1 MVFQKAEIFIL
12 QGFVLLCSMNML
24 YTPKVLLFKFQENR
38 KICLHWFVWIL
49 FCLNWT
55 LSLNWIHLYED
66 DLRELELDPELPAVL
81 LMGGW
86 GHGSCLEDCQSL
98 RKIIVWQ
105 RAWKTNWAA
114 YCHLWM
120 EQNTK
125 LLTAGTWIMKNI
137 SKGIIQNLLFLLFS
151 KGFLSDWS
159 INQTVVAFFLH
170 CGFLLPT
177 A

>member
-12 QGFVLLCSMNML
+12 QGFVMLYSMNML

-86 GHGSCLEDCQSL
+86 GHGSCLEDCQSP

-105 RAWKTNWAA
+105 RAPKTNWTA
-114 YCHLWM
+114 YCHLWP
-120 EQNTK
+120 EQNAK
-125 LLTAGTWIMKNI
+125 LLTTGTWMENT
-137 SKGIIQNLLFLLFS
+137 SKGFMHNLLFQLFS
-151 KGFLSDWS
+151 KGFKPIHL
-159 INQTVVAFFLH
+159 
-170 CGFLLPT
+170 
-177 A
+177 